1 MTATPLDP
9 GGNIHQRA
17 RLHVC
22 MIVTHLTRRKNVPVS
37 IDTCMEIGTGVMQG
51 MQERDLY
58 RLLYMQDATVEDEVI
73 WRVNNCVDYI
83 AAGAFVRAFARA
95 AGLAP
100 LADDAFGMLIDSV
113 IDRLKGD
120 NPVGPRTCR
129 WPAAQEIEA
138 MAARAVEA
146 ASPANPEELRDA
158 ILPLIRPEYLV
169 NHPLGADDPAHDPPP
184 SPDGERRA
192 MKALLIDL

>member
-1 MTATPLDP
+1 MGGTHIDP

-51 MQERDLY
+51 MEERDLY
-58 RLLYMQDATVEDEVI
+58 RLLYMQDAAVEDEVI
-73 WRVNNCVDYI
+73 WRGNNCIDYI
-83 AAGAFVRAFARA
+83 AAGAFVRAFERA

-120 NPVGPRTCR
+120 NPVGPQTCR
-129 WPAAQEIEA
+129 WPAPEEIEA
-138 MAARAVEA
+138 TAAREA
-146 ASPANPEELRDA
+146 AKARPANAEELREV
-158 ILPLIRPEYLV
+158 ILPLIRPEYLA
-169 NHPLGADDPAHDPPP
+169 NHSLGADDPALDPPP